1 MNSEAANAV
10 QAALAAPEN
19 IDGKIM
25 HAVSEKHS
33 LARTSP
39 FKTLLAVAA
48 ALALTACATQA
59 PSGSSG
65 PLPAVTGS
73 QAVESGEHATLRS
86 LTALQDRLYRVTAPI
101 LVKNT
106 ELCKSNARNLLGFTA
121 KNKYSYSIELASAA
135 ESFLGLDERLQ
146 VMGVLAD
153 SGAAKAGVRTGDKLI
168 AIEGSPIPSGLNAE
182 RQAAAILL
190 PLMNKRSTVKLSV
203 ARGGTE
209 IPLTVPLTRA
219 CAFGVELGNAGHVNA
234 YNDGRRVMLTRG
246 MMKFVQSDTELAYV
260 LAKELAH
267 NSLRH
272 AYKQNIAGTVN
283 AIIENL
289 ARVQPDLSAMAGS
302 SGIKAM
308 PQDLDAEADRLAL
321 YMLARAG
328 YDIDGAARFW
338 QRLATQYPS
347 SVLNGYTAIHP
358 GTEHRISSIERTV
371 AEIKARQAS
380 KRPLLP

>member
-1 MNSEAANAV
+1 
-10 QAALAAPEN
+10 
-19 IDGKIM
+19 M

-39 FKTLLAVAA
+39 FKTLLTVAA

-86 LTALQDRLYRVTAPI
+86 LTGLQDRLYRVTAPI

-219 CAFGVELGNAGHVNA
+219 CAFGVELGNADHVNA